1 MENNKKHSAK
11 IVVQN
16 KGKLK
21 SGTVKPGSRIPQPS
35 ANWPIALLPGL
46 SEQDQTRL
54 AACGLQ
60 TTLQLLHKTQTPT
73 QRQVLAS
80 SLQIHIQYVNKWVAL
95 ANLSR
100 IPAVGCQH
108 CGLLL
113 HAGISSPAQ
122 LAQTSL
128 PRLHHQIL
136 KLHVAMMQRPDLCPS
151 LDEVSCWIEQAQ
163 QLTRKVKR

>member
-1 MENNKKHSAK
+1 MENSNKATAGGRLQK
-11 IVVQN
+11 
-16 KGKLK
+16 KGKAK
-21 SGTVKPGSRIPQPS
+21 SGRVEQTHQMRQTS

-54 AACGLQ
+54 HNGGIQ
-60 TTLQLLHKTQTPT
+60 TTLQLLHKAKTPS
-73 QRQVLAS
+73 QRQALAS
-80 SLQIHIQYVNKWVAL
+80 LLQIHIQYVNKWVAL

-151 LDEVSCWIEQAQ
+151 LDEVSRWIEQAQ
-163 QLTRKVKR
+163 QLSRRVNL